1 MENNK
6 KKIKGTILLLKKYSN
21 RLENEKSLSE
31 FIIDNQFLREVS
43 GVKSSGIYVGL
54 DIGTSSVKVIV
65 GEMIDKSLNIIGVGT
80 SETYGIR
87 KGVVV
92 DIDEVVQSIQEA
104 VTEAENMVG
113 IKINQVL
120 LGIPSHQVQIHPC
133 NGIVTVANEDREIT
147 DHEIDRVIDA
157 AQSVIIP
164 PDQEMISLLPHDFI
178 LDGYKVTD
186 PRGMIGVRLE
196 LEASL
201 ITGPMT
207 LIYNLIRCVE
217 KAGLQINDVCLQS
230 VASGSVALS
239 KDEKDLG
246 VALVD
251 LGAGTT
257 TVSVFEHG
265 ILQHSVLLS
274 IGGEN
279 ISKDLSIVL
288 RTSLEDAE
296 KVKLEY
302 GYAHP
307 EYVSDEETFTIP
319 IIGSD
324 EYGEFSHQ
332 FVAEIIEP
340 RVEEILLMVK
350 ETLVELGYEDLA
362 GGIVLTGGASSL
374 PGILE
379 VAKRLIHS
387 NVRIA
392 IPDYIGVRDPKFTT
406 SVGIIQFMD
415 EQYEILGVEL
425 SEFPLEEMEVKRQ
438 EYAEEPAPKNTKV
451 KLPKPPKK
459 EGETISNK
467 VKRIIGM
474 LFD

>member
-1 MENNK
+1 M
-6 KKIKGTILLLKKYSN
+6 
-21 RLENEKSLSE
+21 
-31 FIIDNQFLREVS
+31 
-43 GVKSSGIYVGL
+43 KSSGIYVGL
-54 DIGTSSVKVIV
+54 DVGTSSIKVIV
-65 GEMIDKSLNIIGVGT
+65 GEMIDDSLNIIGVGT
-80 SETYGIR
+80 APTFGMR
-87 KGVVV
+87 KGAVV
-92 DIDEVVQSIQEA
+92 DIDEVVQSIKNA
-104 VTEAENMVG
+104 VNEAEKMVG
-113 IKINQVL
+113 FQIKQVL
-120 LGIPSHQVQIHPC
+120 LSIPSHQIEIYPC

-147 DHEIDRVIDA
+147 ENEIDRVIDA
-157 AQSVIIP
+157 CQSVMIS

-178 LDGYKVTD
+178 LDGYQVTD

-196 LEASL
+196 LQAQM
-201 ITGPMT
+201 ITGPKT

-217 KAGLQINDVCLQS
+217 KAGLEINDLCLQS

-257 TVSVFEHG
+257 TISVFENG
-265 ILQHSVLLS
+265 ILQHSELLT

-296 KVKLEY
+296 EVKLDR

-307 EYVSDEETFTIP
+307 EYVSDEETFQVP

-324 EYGEFSHQ
+324 EYGEFSHK

-340 RVEEILLMVK
+340 RVEEILSMVR
-350 ETLVELGYEDLA
+350 ETLSKLGYEDLA
-362 GGIVLTGGASSL
+362 GGVVLTGGTASL

-379 VAKRLIHS
+379 VAKRLLHA

-392 IPDYIGVRDPKFTT
+392 IPDYIGVRNPKYTT

-415 EQYEILGVEL
+415 DQYKIFGVEL
-425 SEFPLEEMEVKRQ
+425 LEVPVNEPFVEPFDEMKSQ
-438 EYAEEPAPKNTKV
+438 TKKTTKTKV
-451 KLPKPPKK
+451 PKPPKK
-459 EGETISNK
+459 EGESISEK
-467 VKRIIGM
+467 IKKLMGM